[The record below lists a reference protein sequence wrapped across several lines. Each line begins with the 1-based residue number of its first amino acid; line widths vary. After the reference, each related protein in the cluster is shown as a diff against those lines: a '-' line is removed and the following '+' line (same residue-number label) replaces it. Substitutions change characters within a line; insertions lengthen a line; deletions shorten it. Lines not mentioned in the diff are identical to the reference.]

1 MVGREYL
8 INVNNALFPTEKNK
22 MADNTVSEEVKK
34 KRRRQPKNKMYFG
47 EEQEKAVVDYLNSND
62 AYVKNEIFED
72 TLKPAFTKMIESI
85 IRRYNL
91 YVPCEEFQETF
102 DDTISF
108 LMMKLSCYDPTTN
121 YKAYSYCGTVCKNY
135 LIYKLNQYSKQ
146 RKRNVS
152 YDDPNETSQE
162 SYGNNP
168 KYSLDDNS
176 TASFITD
183 LTGVTLHKIENM
195 VSDKHKDELK
205 PNELKVGNALVELLH
220 NWEDLFVHVGSDKF
234 NKSSILLFIK
244 ENTLL
249 STQEIRN
256 AMKIFKTNYFI
267 TKERLIER
275 ER

>member
-1 MVGREYL
+1 MTKK
-8 INVNNALFPTEKNK
+8 A
-22 MADNTVSEEVKK
+22 VSEKVTSKSRKSKK
-34 KRRRQPKNKMYFG
+34 DKIYFG
-47 EEQEKAVVDYLNSND
+47 ENQEQAVIEYLECDDVFIRNQ
-62 AYVKNEIFED
+62 IFEA
-72 TLKPAFTKMIESI
+72 TLRPAFTKMIESI

-108 LMMKLSCYDPTTN
+108 LMMKLSKFDSTTK

-135 LIYKLNQYSKQ
+135 LIHKLNQYSKQ

-162 SYGNNP
+162 AYGNNP
-168 KYSLDDNS
+168 KYSLEDTS

-183 LTGVTLHKIENM
+183 LTGVTLHKIESM
-195 VSDKHKDELK
+195 ISPKHRDELK
-205 PNELKVGNALVELLH
+205 PNEVKVGQALVEFLN
-220 NWEDLFVHVGSDKF
+220 NWEDLFTHIGSDKF
-234 NKSSILLFIK
+234 NKSSILLFMK
-244 ENTLL
+244 ENTML

-256 AMKIFKTNYFI
+256 AMKVFKMSYFM
-267 TKERLIER
+267 TKERLIEK

>member
-1 MVGREYL
+1 MS
-8 INVNNALFPTEKNK
+8 KK
-22 MADNTVSEEVKK
+22 TVSEEVISKK
-34 KRRRQPKNKMYFG
+34 KNKSKDKMYFG
-47 EEQEKAVVDYLNSND
+47 DKQEQAVVDYLSEED
-62 AYVKNEIFED
+62 ESVKNSIFEG

-121 YKAYSYCGTVCKNY
+121 HKAYSYCGTICKNY
-135 LIYKLNQYSKQ
+135 LIYRLNQYSKQ

-162 SYGNNP
+162 AYGNNP
-168 KYSLDDNS
+168 KYSLEDNS
-176 TASFITD
+176 TASFVRD
-183 LTGVTLHKIENM
+183 LTAVTLHKIESM
-195 VSDKHKDELK
+195 VSDKHKGTLK
-205 PNELKVGNALVELLH
+205 PNEVKVGQALVELMN
-220 NWEDLFVHVGSDKF
+220 NWEELFVHVGSDKF

-244 ENTLL
+244 ENTML
-249 STQEIRN
+249 STTEIRN
-256 AMKIFKTNYFI
+256 AMKIFKMSYFM
-267 TKERLIER
+267 TKERLIEK